1 MRSTRE
7 RNYIKF
13 IELKKKNQNTF
24 YIQVV
29 AIFGILRKISDS
41 KNPMQTLTKILSTA
55 LGI

>member
-13 IELKKKNQNTF
+13 IELKKKQNTF

-41 KNPMQTLTKILSTA
+41 KNPMQTLTKILSTE